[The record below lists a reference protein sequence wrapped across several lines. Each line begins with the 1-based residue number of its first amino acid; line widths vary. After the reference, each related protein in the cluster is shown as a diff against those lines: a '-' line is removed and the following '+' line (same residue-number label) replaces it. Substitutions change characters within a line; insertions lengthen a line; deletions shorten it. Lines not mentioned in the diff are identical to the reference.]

1 MVVIFLSFSSL
12 LQTLDLIKDTWL
24 KPEDGF
30 PTSICLI
37 QGLFFLFLEKNTS
50 PTHYTTMTFWFS
62 SVSVERSHQM
72 YYQQQKSFK
81 NVSFLVYK
89 YIKKTSLYQHHDSKL
104 HKVGTCRVFGLQFNL
119 NFLCF
124 LFEEIQ
130 YLDVCLLHVLSS
142 AKKRISF

>member
-1 MVVIFLSFSSL
+1 
-12 LQTLDLIKDTWL
+12 
-24 KPEDGF
+24 
-30 PTSICLI
+30 
-37 QGLFFLFLEKNTS
+37 
-50 PTHYTTMTFWFS
+50 
-62 SVSVERSHQM
+62 M

-142 AKKRISF
+142 AKKEYHFRLNSSLHHNNYHIIIKSWAFMAKQINLFFSIQNLITSITHGNNIYF